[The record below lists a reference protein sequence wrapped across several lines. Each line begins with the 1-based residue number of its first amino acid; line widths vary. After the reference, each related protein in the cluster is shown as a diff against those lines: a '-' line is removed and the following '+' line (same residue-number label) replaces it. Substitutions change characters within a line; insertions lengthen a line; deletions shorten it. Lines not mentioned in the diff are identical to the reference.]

1 MAAVADVVVAVVVV
15 AAAVVAVVA
24 FDLFMLIMKVQQL
37 HDQNQYLTLREEH
50 SLPVLFIL
58 RLR

>member
-1 MAAVADVVVAVVVV
+1 MAAVVVAVVVV

-37 HDQNQYLTLREEH
+37 HDQNQFLTLPEEH
-50 SLPVLFIL
+50 SLPVLFI
-58 RLR
+58 